1 MSVYAITNT
10 SSGWTITKD
19 GYSVAGPYSTENAAL
34 MALAFRQCEML
45 ANSACNS
52 LITDEM
58 VVHAIAQM
66 MFQS

>member
-1 MSVYAITNT
+1 MSVYVITNT
-10 SSGWTITKD
+10 SSGWTITKN
-19 GYSVAGPYSTENAAL
+19 GYSVARRYSTEDAAL
-34 MALAFRQCEML
+34 MVLAFRQCEIL

-66 MFQS
+66 MVQS